1 MKVKDKFKT
10 SYKNLG
16 FATKKN
22 LISKKHHIDLFYTVY
37 DLACSTIKRNKI
49 KLNFKLKKT
58 ENLKYKKDLNH
69 LDKVLLSV
77 FKFDKSLIGEIYDTV
92 SYCSTF
98 LRLISDSKI
107 DEYTR
112 QLLDLKK
119 NNTLYSI
126 THRMR
131 IDPPYDERRTYGW
144 HQEVFY
150 TLPKSKFLQ
159 TWAPLIRDTKIDNG
173 TIEVCLKSHKEGIA
187 KQTWNEKKGIAT
199 QIIVDPTIVK
209 KYEQIPFPMKV
220 GDVMFFN
227 PHLFHRSGHNSSN
240 EVRFSLVGMWND
252 TTHNYFRAPIPKLKF
267 RGLSPEEYFNS
278 VKKNF

>member
-1 MKVKDKFKT
+1 MKFKNKFKS
-10 SYKNLG
+10 SYNNLG

-22 LISKKHHIDLFYTVY
+22 LISQKYHRDLFYTLY

-49 KLNFKLKKT
+49 PLNFKLKKI
-58 ENLKYKKDLNH
+58 EDVKFQKDLKQ
-69 LDKVLLSV
+69 LDKVLILI
-77 FKFDKSLIGEIYDTV
+77 FKFDKKLIGEIYDTI

-112 QLLDLKK
+112 ELLDLKK
-119 NNTLYSI
+119 NNTLYSV

-144 HQEVFY
+144 HQEIFY

-159 TWAPLIRDTKIDNG
+159 TWAPLIRDTKINNG
-173 TIEVCLKSHKEGIA
+173 TIEICLKSHKEGIA
-187 KQTWNEKKGIAT
+187 KQTWKEKKGTAT
-199 QIIVDPTIVK
+199 QIIVDANVVN
-209 KYEQIPFPMKV
+209 KYQQMPYPMKV

-240 EVRFSLVGMWND
+240 EIRFSLVGMWND

-267 RGLSPEEYFNS
+267 RGLSPQNYFNL